1 MKFKSPPR
9 VWILDFNPSVNA
21 KYQSDKYLNNGI
33 KNLYLILLSTYVV
46 SAGLK
51 NPKFI
56 QYYFNDKDKDKFDES
71 FEKYYIGWPVPDK
84 FKAKALLPTNDYVK
98 WAIKTKDHYDFLV
111 SHLEAFFEEYYLRW
125 NKEHTLNEYI
135 FYFKELPPQKL
146 PKIKLK
152 KIYLPYRN
160 IPFYYR
166 TSDFV
171 TGLRK
176 WYSKKIVDP
185 IKEYS
190 RTNIPDFLIG
200 NTDNLLE
207 KQKT

>member
-1 MKFKSPPR
+1 MKFKAPPR
-9 VWILDFNPSVNA
+9 VWILDFVPEVNA
-21 KYQSDKYLNNGI
+21 KYQSDKYLSLGI

-51 NPKFI
+51 KPKFI
-56 QYYFNDKDKDKFDES
+56 QYYFDDKNPIRFDES
-71 FEKYYIGWPVPDK
+71 FEKYYEGWPVPDK
-84 FKAKALLPTNDYVK
+84 FKAKTLIPDNDYVK
-98 WAIKTKDHYDFLV
+98 WAVKTKEHYDFLV
-111 SHLEAFFEEYYLRW
+111 CHLEAFFEEYYLRW
-125 NKEHTLNEYI
+125 DKEHPLNEYI
-135 FYFKELPPQKL
+135 FYFKELPPKKL
-146 PKIKLK
+146 PNIRIRKIN
-152 KIYLPYRN
+152 LPYRN

-166 TSDFV
+166 TADIV

-176 WYSKKIVDP
+176 WYSKRIHDP

-207 KQKT
+207 NRKK